1 MDGGQHNQTR
11 VKSTMIVDLKTHKR
25 LRPNNLKGVD
35 QPVIKI
41 PSLQKT
47 HFYREGTRE
56 DILKLLKDENI
67 YEDEGV
73 FLKGKVP
80 SQSTN
85 YVEKILQNGGFSNRI
100 NLYQDKSMSYVC
112 KELKAKMFNK
122 NEVRHMCQ
130 LNDVNICEIYGFVR
144 KTDEYHI
151 YMEYCGTNLYELT
164 KTIQFHFDQIVDI
177 TKQLCMAVEFAHNKK
192 ILHLDIKPQNI
203 CLLFEIQRIVLKLT
217 DWGSSKPDNLS
228 TEVQSI
234 TLHYASP
241 ELLYLHISQT
251 LSLGKIKG
259 DMLDKAIQLTQ
270 NFCANYNNIERVS
283 TKSDSFSIGLTIMHT
298 KTKKHL
304 YERCRIFPNIFQML
318 EMFAE
323 NPNAA
328 RDLLNDP
335 DDILIC
341 IIKKLIEGD
350 SHKRSSVKE
359 VQKMITNYQKN
370 SYNSEVT
377 EDTRQSDNVPLP
389 ETRQYNVPNF
399 DMLF

>member
-25 LRPNNLKGVD
+25 LRPNSLKRVD
-35 QPVIKI
+35 QPQIKI
-41 PSLQKT
+41 PTPQKT
-47 HFYREGTRE
+47 HFYREGTHE
-56 DILKLLKDENI
+56 DILKLLKDENF

-85 YVEKILQNGGFSNRI
+85 YVEKILQNGGFSKCIR
-100 NLYQDKSMSYVC
+100 LYQDESMSYVC
-112 KELKAKMFNK
+112 KEVKAKKLNK

-130 LNDVNICEIYGFVR
+130 LNDMNICKIYGLVC

-151 YMEYCGTNLYELT
+151 YMEYCGTNLYELI
-164 KTIQFHFDQIVDI
+164 KTVQFHFDQIVDI

-203 CLLFEIQRIVLKLT
+203 CLLFMIQRIVLKLT

-234 TLHYASP
+234 TFYYASP

-251 LSLGKIKG
+251 LSLGKVKEE
-259 DMLDKAIQLTQ
+259 MLAKAIELTQ
-270 NFCANYNNIERVS
+270 KFCGNYNNIERVS
-283 TKSDSFSIGLTIMHT
+283 TKSDSFSIGLTIMLT

-304 YERCRIFPNIFQML
+304 YERCRSFSNIFEL
-318 EMFAE
+318 IEMFAE

-370 SYNSEVT
+370 GYNSEVT
-377 EDTRQSDNVPLP
+377 EDTSQSDNVPLP
-389 ETRQYNVPNF
+389 EPQEYNVPNF
-399 DMLF
+399 EMLF